1 MNPKLKSI
9 FDSLIMCHSVTQAE
23 FNSDKPNMANIE
35 NALNLQALTLLEL
48 KDELN
53 GSYYMTDKEKEDY
66 GSTAGE
72 KTDDFNYIEFSK
84 EK

>member
-9 FDSLIMCHSVTQAE
+9 FDSLIRCHSVTQAE

-35 NALNLQALTLLEL
+35 NALNLQGMTLLEL

-53 GSYYMTDKEKEDY
+53 GSYYMTEDEKQAYYHEE
-66 GSTAGE
+66 E
-72 KTDDFNYIEFSK
+72 KKRLANELNQQ
-84 EK
+84 